1 MKTSAGK
8 DEAVGR
14 KEWGAKTKKIPS
26 YQSAAEVFLNKDFPR
41 SCWSSHRKDST
52 LPSFGSPGSPCSE
65 SASPHDCLSLNVP
78 SGLRFKHSWNVF
90 FETSYSHIQTKRLI
104 WFCLFPDGRSPL
116 RQGRHRSSRVKL
128 FSRCNPTAPFS
139 QTSNPVSSASSSWSL
154 TFHRVPK
161 PSHKHRKQSKK
172 KKANSPFSCSWAF
185 IETRCPNKT
194 VRMRRGLATT
204 QCAIMSKFETC
215 GSSGER
221 RVDTEVTVAPW
232 IPLRAL
238 LQHQP
243 PGRLSLFQHQLR
255 HSLRKLFSSDAAL
268 NRKNAASTSFP
279 APFSLFRLITIQ
291 CLPSNRLIDGKQP
304 NQIARFC
311 DLGFYS
317 FL

>member
-52 LPSFGSPGSPCSE
+52 LPSFGSSGSPCSE

-128 FSRCNPTAPFS
+128 FSRCNPTALFS

-172 KKANSPFSCSWAF
+172 RQTHHSLVPGLLLRHGALIKQWEWGEVLLPPSVPSCL
-185 IETRCPNKT
+185 N
-194 VRMRRGLATT
+194 
-204 QCAIMSKFETC
+204 
-215 GSSGER
+215 
-221 RVDTEVTVAPW
+221 
-232 IPLRAL
+232 LR
-238 LQHQP
+238 HVGP
-243 PGRLSLFQHQLR
+243 PG
-255 HSLRKLFSSDAAL
+255 
-268 NRKNAASTSFP
+268 NEE
-279 APFSLFRLITIQ
+279 
-291 CLPSNRLIDGKQP
+291 
-304 NQIARFC
+304 
-311 DLGFYS
+311 
-317 FL
+317 